1 MRKKLLLGAATL
13 GVIVGVPAIALAAG
27 SGGRT
32 PVNCVLT
39 HWTGTAVSTS
49 STTFQAIPGLGVGTA
64 SVFPMTITVSAVVRG
79 EPIAVEIQDTWVG
92 GTFVSPPGPA
102 LFVPPGG
109 AASSFSFTWTDP
121 GSAAALR
128 GHQIAVLWRRTSA
141 AGTSIL
147 LGGDIAVDYH
157 GDTCPGSN

>member
-1 MRKKLLLGAATL
+1 MRRKLLLGAAVL
-13 GVIVGVPAIALAAG
+13 GAVVGVPAIALAAG
-27 SGGRT
+27 SSGST

-39 HWTGTAVSTS
+39 HWSGTSATTS
-49 STTFQAIPGLGVGTA
+49 SSSFQAIPGLAAGTA

-79 EPIAVEIQDTWVG
+79 QPVAIEVQDTWVG

-128 GHQIAVLWRRTSA
+128 GHQLAVLWRRTSA
-141 AGTSIL
+141 AGSSTL
-147 LGGDIAVDYH
+147 LGGDIAVGYH